1 MYANKYIA
9 NAYLDNH
16 QGSEKISLQ
25 KVIIA
30 DDKPICDISNCMILA
45 ITNLSGLPVVGSP
58 AGSSI
63 WLECTVWSP

>member
-16 QGSEKISLQ
+16 QQGSEKISLQ

-30 DDKPICDISNCMILA
+30 DDKPICDISNG

>member
-1 MYANKYIA
+1 MYIA

-30 DDKPICDISNCMILA
+30 DDKPICDISNGMILA
-45 ITNLSGLPVVGSP
+45 ITNLSSGLPVVGSP